1 LPYVF
6 RHDARQTPLNND
18 LHSKASLPCVK
29 TGAQKKIDTSTLQQ
43 KYYKQDWGN
52 EIIRIT

>member
-52 EIIRIT
+52 EIIGIT